1 MPVTGIYTLVP
12 SIPAYLFPY
21 VGGIAL
27 VLGLLLAFFGESVF
41 KMLTSIMGAMVGAVI
56 GFAFGAALGGE
67 IVAFIVAFIGA
78 VVGGMLFYYVA
89 EAGIALILGYFTYT
103 SILYLLGAPGGVSN
117 LSASL
122 NFSEVIGLVA
132 AFAVFMV
139 SIIFFRDLVAILTSV
154 TGGLML
160 DYGLTTFKF
169 GTIATIL
176 SIVVI
181 VLGMVYQFSKVRAK
195 RQLKSATKHPISEIE
210 TAGSETVGAPEE
222 AH

>member
-1 MPVTGIYTLVP
+1 MTGIYSLVP
-12 SIPAYLFPY
+12 SIPVYLFPY
-21 VGGIAL
+21 VGGLAL

-41 KMLTSIMGAMVGAVI
+41 KMLTSFMGAMVGAVI

-103 SILYLLGAPGGVSN
+103 GVLYLFGVQSGVI
-117 LSASL
+117 
-122 NFSEVIGLVA
+122 NFSGSLSVADISGLVA
-132 AFAVFMV
+132 GFAVFMV

-160 DYGLTTFKF
+160 DYGLTTFNF
-169 GTIATIL
+169 GTIATII

-181 VLGMVYQFSKVRAK
+181 ILGMVYQFTKVRAK
-195 RQLKSATKHPISEIE
+195 RRLKAGTTQAGTQTQASPQLSDIE
-210 TAGSETVGAPEE
+210 TAGSTEE
-222 AH
+222 